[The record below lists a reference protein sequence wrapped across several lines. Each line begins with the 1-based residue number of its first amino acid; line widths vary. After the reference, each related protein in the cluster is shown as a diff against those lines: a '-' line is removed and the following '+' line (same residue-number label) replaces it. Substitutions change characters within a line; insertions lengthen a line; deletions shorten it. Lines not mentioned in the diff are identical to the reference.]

1 MPYQVYKSGEE
12 YCVHKKNPDG
22 SKGKRIGCH
31 DSEGKAKRQMRALY
45 ASEKAKGLKSL
56 SNPYHMNLARLAF
69 YAPMA
74 GGYDLAA
81 DEIAAFIEGVY
92 ASLGLDASE
101 SEPVTAA
108 DVQEYIQE
116 VSDIFYTYS
125 DNAVK
130 ELNLRRALMVT
141 SNAYRDREREI
152 IKEKALK
159 GYVENSWKGDTFVGN
174 NPLYVWHG
182 GDPIGQII
190 YANMEGPFLVEVA
203 QERPDRAINLA
214 LSGQPPIKSSVKEVW
229 DALEITPNLRA
240 SHQFGHILGDE
251 KDGEFERIVK
261 LESSVLSGAYPAN
274 WWTYFRVL

>member
-45 ASEKAKGLKSL
+45 ASENAKKSL
-56 SNPYHMNLARLAF
+56 KNEYNRMLVRLAY
-69 YAPMA
+69 YADDA
-74 GGYDLAA
+74 GGHELD
-81 DEIAAFIEGVY
+81 DGEILDFIEMVY
-92 ASLGLDASE
+92 ARLGLD
-101 SEPVTAA
+101 PDAA
-108 DVQEYIQE
+108 EIVSAGDVREYIE
-116 VSDIFYTYS
+116 ELTGIFYTYDDQKS
-125 DNAVK
+125 F
-130 ELNLRRALMVT
+130 NLRRALMVT
-141 SNAYRDREREI
+141 SNAYKDREREI